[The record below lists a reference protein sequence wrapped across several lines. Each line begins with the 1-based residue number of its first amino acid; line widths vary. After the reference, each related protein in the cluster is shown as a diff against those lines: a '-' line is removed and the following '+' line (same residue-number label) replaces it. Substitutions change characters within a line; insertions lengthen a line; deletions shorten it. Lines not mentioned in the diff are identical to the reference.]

1 MGGTPQSRPDEP
13 LLFLKLGGSLITEK
27 DQPHTARFEVLDRLA
42 QEIAEARR
50 AGCGRRL
57 ILGHGSGS
65 FGHVP
70 ASRYGTRWG
79 VNNPEEWVGFSK
91 VWQEAAALNRLV
103 MEALQ
108 RVELPALAFPPS
120 AALVA
125 QDGRPQHWE
134 LGPLQMALQA
144 GLLPVVYGDV
154 VFDTQLG
161 GTILSTED
169 LFDHLAR
176 VLRPQY
182 ILLAGIEP
190 GVWADYPSCSRLLDE
205 ISPEFL
211 KESVESLQG
220 SAFTDVTGGMRS
232 KVRQSLDLVREIP
245 GLQVWI
251 FSGVEPGSVYR
262 TLCGQK
268 TGTLIHARVN
278 CRLYRPWARRQTR
291 ICPACSFS
299 WRKLSSAIHS
309 NKGRPCC
316 HG

>member
-1 MGGTPQSRPDEP
+1 MVNAVEP
-13 LLFLKLGGSLITEK
+13 FSGLSEAFYFLKLGGSLITEK
-27 DQPHTARFEVLDRLA
+27 EKTHTARFEVLDRLA

-50 AGCGRRL
+50 HGYGKRL

-70 ASRYGTRWG
+70 ASRYGTRRG
-79 VNNPEEWVGFSK
+79 VHSPEEWAGFSK
-91 VWQEAAALNRLV
+91 VWQEAAALNHLV

-108 RVELPALAFPPS
+108 RAELPAVAFPPS

-125 QDGRPQHWE
+125 YNGNLQSWE

-154 VFDTQLG
+154 VFDTLRG

-176 VLRPQY
+176 LLRPQY

-190 GVWADYPSCSRLLDE
+190 GVWADYPACSQVLDE
-205 ISPEFL
+205 IDPQFL
-211 KESVESLQG
+211 KEAAKNLQG

-232 KVRQSLDLVREIP
+232 KVGQSLELVQAIP
-245 GLQVWI
+245 ALQVWI
-251 FSGVEPGSVYR
+251 FSGLEPGSIYR
-262 TLCGQK
+262 ALCGQR
-268 TGTLIHARVN
+268 TGTLIHA
-278 CRLYRPWARRQTR
+278 Q
-291 ICPACSFS
+291 S
-299 WRKLSSAIHS
+299 
-309 NKGRPCC
+309 
-316 HG
+316 